1 MNISFTRALIVLAV
15 AALGP
20 PGILGGVNV
29 ARADDVPDAL
39 SVEWQGKKPCEK
51 LFDDAHVRVA
61 RCTFPPGAVHV
72 CHSHPAYLTYV
83 VSGGQGQV
91 QDEKG
96 TRKIDVIAGVFADVP
111 PIPWHEFANVG
122 ETTIQYVVVER
133 KYQVAPPV
141 SQTACPKG
149 TWPLSQ

>member
-122 ETTIQYVVVER
+122 ETTI
-133 KYQVAPPV
+133 
-141 SQTACPKG
+141 
-149 TWPLSQ
+149 